1 MQVYKQDWL
10 DAWQEMEKEPNI
22 NLQSLPLHVQWIQ
35 FCYCNATPWTDQSHS
50 VAHFHICLAS
60 KKKSK
65 QFVNIRCESENRVNT
80 DMQQIYFSL
89 IYHKSERKRNLSKQD
104 DKAIALCSYQDKSN
118 SLQFKM
124 APSFIQNNLSLQY

>member
-1 MQVYKQDWL
+1 MHDKKWKREL
-10 DAWQEMEKEPNI
+10 NI
-22 NLQSLPLHVQWIQ
+22 NLQSLSYRFSESSL
-35 FCYCNATPWTDQSHS
+35 ATAMQLLEQINRIRWLIFIFVLLQ
-50 VAHFHICLAS
+50 
-60 KKKSK
+60 KNKSE

>member
-1 MQVYKQDWL
+1 MFSESSFATAMQLLEQINRIRWL
-10 DAWQEMEKEPNI
+10 I
-22 NLQSLPLHVQWIQ
+22 FIFVLLQK
-35 FCYCNATPWTDQSHS
+35 N
-50 VAHFHICLAS
+50 
-60 KKKSK
+60 KSE

-104 DKAIALCSYQDKSN
+104 DKAIAICSYQDKSN

>member
-1 MQVYKQDWL
+1 MTRNGKRTEHQLTITSFTCSVNPVL
-10 DAWQEMEKEPNI
+10 L
-22 NLQSLPLHVQWIQ
+22 LQYNSLNRSIAFGGSFLYLSC
-35 FCYCNATPWTDQSHS
+35 F
-50 VAHFHICLAS
+50 
-60 KKKSK
+60 KKNKSE

-89 IYHKSERKRNLSKQD
+89 IYHKSERKMNLSKQD